1 MTCQPAHFPL
11 ANTPGQHD
19 QDNTSTCP
27 SVFSIPGALYI
38 LASTTSIRVLSTT
51 AYFSALIPHSTNS
64 GLDICEYQCQFWSVL
79 AWRVRVRSA
88 EASLHPAVSLL
99 ETPRC
104 LDRLRAAAKMSVS
117 QVEVHQAQK
126 AWSDAIVG
134 ISKVYLEKGD
144 YVTAAAKAAGELYGY
159 GHCDVLF
166 KPTKAKDVQ
175 FRPMASQAMSYFVSC
190 KAVTLL
196 WLRSFWSTLPTI
208 LWTPCGLLPL
218 ALAVA
223 PVSSCFNRNTGE

>member
-1 MTCQPAHFPL
+1 MTCQL
-11 ANTPGQHD
+11 GQRKLSPEQND
-19 QDNTSTCP
+19 QDDVSTCP
-27 SVFSIPGALYI
+27 LPFSKYSGSVFSIPGALYI

-175 FRPMASQAMSYFVSC
+175 FRPMASQAMSYFVGC
-190 KAVTLL
+190 KAVTG
-196 WLRSFWSTLPTI
+196 SD
-208 LWTPCGLLPL
+208 
-218 ALAVA
+218 
-223 PVSSCFNRNTGE
+223 